1 MESNISLL
9 YGILKREK
17 SLYETLLKLAKTKQ
31 EQIIANE
38 VDALLETIEQEKEIL
53 QNIEEEENKRVNCL
67 EALAENGSSFLAICQ
82 RAGISITDKLK
93 GLRKD
98 LLLLLDELAETNEIN
113 KRLLQD
119 ALGLNQMMFEGLAG
133 GAERGNYDPAR
144 PTEPGSML
152 LDKRV

>member
-9 YGILKREK
+9 YGVLKKEK

-38 VDALLETIEQEKEIL
+38 VEALLETIEREKDIL
-53 QNIEEEENKRVNCL
+53 EKIEEEESKRAYYL
-67 EALAENGSSFLAICQ
+67 ESLAENGSSFPEICQ
-82 RAGISITDKLK
+82 RAGISTTGKLK
-93 GLRKD
+93 GLRND

-119 ALGLNQMMFEGLAG
+119 ALGLNQMMFEGLAEG
-133 GAERGNYDPAR
+133 PERGNYDPAR
-144 PTEPGSML
+144 PAEPSSML